1 MTVAVEAGDILLYQL
16 GDSLRRHVGKA
27 DIVIRYGGEEFT
39 LILPEAKRELTQERA
54 ERLRDDASQLH
65 IQYQGQTL
73 ATVIISLGVSVFPD
87 RGSTSA
93 VVLKAADS
101 ALYRAKREGRD
112 RVIVADQ
119 ESCC

>member
-1 MTVAVEAGDILLYQL
+1 
-16 GDSLRRHVGKA
+16 
-27 DIVIRYGGEEFT
+27 
-39 LILPEAKRELTQERA
+39 LTQERA

-93 VVLKAADS
+93 EVLKAADS